1 MRKITSLIIL
11 SCLFFIQAAFAN
23 PVSMHQAMQAAKT
36 FLSEKNHVPSNTLKL
51 THQKSFKETGDD
63 ICQNRYYVF
72 TNEGSEGF
80 IIISGDDQGEL
91 VLGYSDEGEFSMD
104 DMPENVRYWL
114 DGYVEASINTP
125 SAGNACLV
133 PQKPSPENDVSSQAI
148 APLIETSWNQ
158 IAPYNLKCFMG
169 NKVQSYAGCV
179 ATAISQVMYYYK
191 WPVAS
196 IPAIPAYT
204 ADNGYKYTEL
214 PPLPPFEWNVM
225 KKAYFLPS
233 SGNEIDKSLDAVTD
247 LMLYSGHAVKM
258 IYREGSAGAHTYEIL
273 PAMFKYFG
281 YCDKA
286 RLLRREDFSNASWA
300 LMIDEELSN
309 QRPVLYFGSS
319 SAGSAHAFIIDGCD
333 GKGMYHINWG
343 AGGKSNGY
351 FRLNMLR
358 PSVLGIGH
366 SAFDNSQTAIFGLS
380 PHYAKTAAPTHLAT
394 HKLTANIST
403 AILEGKMLNLDIDHD
418 FSSLV
423 NIANVDEA
431 IGLYKDG
438 KLISSQTI
446 DKQVY
451 VIRDSLIHHE
461 HNCQILMPSGDGE
474 YVIKALNR
482 ESGDEEW
489 DEDQNAN
496 QHTISISLSN
506 GKVTLK
512 NNETE
517 TQVTQKANIQVD
529 GVSQDFSYGL
539 NPMKLQV
546 KVRNTGNAD
555 FNGTIHLAFNTTWEY
570 YSQCIID
577 AGEEGIVNF
586 FVNKPNGTYT
596 IYIYVED
603 DNFEKLFSM
612 GKITLTN
619 NSNLPELEYCGIS
632 FKNVSES
639 TLYGRMFDGAIT
651 LHNPSAT
658 DYNCTISYDVVHGE
672 STFVSQMA
680 EDVEIKAGET
690 KDMPIRFDNIEFG
703 EQIRIENVHD
713 GYHTY
718 YKTSETFTVKPG
730 MVTWKSNGERN
741 ATAPTL
747 LMRVPEDAV
756 AASFEGMGTIRLNP
770 NDNPNTIYYFDYN
783 SYPPHSLTGKNVVLG
798 DSADNFT
805 LVEGKNFYVPFTF
818 HAKNATFNYS
828 PKVGFDGINGW
839 VPVVLPFSV
848 EEVLD
853 NNPSYKRKLSWGV
866 IHSPYL
872 DEKDFWLK
880 EISNISEDKVYLTNV
895 RKWQPNKP
903 YLMSFPDRNWGQQYQ
918 LLQHPL
924 SFCGHDVQVVKTPV
938 CKVEMG
944 NHEITGATGSQTLQQ
959 AYRLNPEGNSFVWT
973 ASSESK
979 PYDLWLSYSGANAP
993 QKLRICNEG
1002 LLKGDANG
1010 DGLINI
1016 SDVMSI
1022 VNHMINLA
1030 NGMFIMGNADM
1041 DENGMVNVTDLMD
1054 TVILIL
1060 GQ

>member
-1 MRKITSLIIL
+1 MRKRNSLIIL
-11 SCLFFIQAAFAN
+11 SCLFFLQAAFAN
-23 PVSMHQAMQAAKT
+23 PVSIHQAMEAAKT

-51 THQKSFKETGDD
+51 AHQKSLTTKGNDMHKTS
-63 ICQNRYYVF
+63 YYVF
-72 TNEGSEGF
+72 TCEGSKGF
-80 IIISGDDQGEL
+80 VIISGDDRTEL
-91 VLGYSDEGEFSMD
+91 VLGYSDEGEFSVD
-104 DMPENVRYWL
+104 DMPENMRYWL
-114 DGYVEASINTP
+114 EGCVEASSSTP
-125 SAGNACLV
+125 STDEACYV
-133 PQKPSPENDVSSQAI
+133 PRKSPPASGVSSQAI
-148 APLIETSWNQ
+148 APLLETSWNQ

-179 ATAISQVMYYYK
+179 ATAMGQVMYYYK

-196 IPAIPAYT
+196 IPAIPGYV
-204 ADNGYKYTEL
+204 ADNGYKYAEL
-214 PPLPPFEWNVM
+214 PPLPPFEWNMM
-225 KKAYFLPS
+225 KKTYMPLPES
-233 SGNEIDKSLDAVTD
+233 NAVDRSVEAIAD
-247 LMLYSGHAVKM
+247 LMLYCGHAVKM
-258 IYREGSAGAHTYEIL
+258 IYREGSAGAHTSYIL

-286 RLLRREDFSNASWA
+286 RLLRRENFSNTAWA
-300 LMIDEELSN
+300 NMIDEELCN

-333 GKGMYHINWG
+333 GKGMYHFNWG

-358 PSVLGIGH
+358 PSVLGVEH

-380 PHYAKTAAPTHLAT
+380 PHYTKTDAPTHLAT
-394 HKLTANIST
+394 HKLTADVST
-403 AILEGKMLNLDIDHD
+403 AILDGKMLNLDICHD

-423 NIANVDEA
+423 NIAKVDEA

-438 KLISSQTI
+438 KLISFQTI

-461 HNCQILMPSGDGE
+461 HNCQILLPEDGE
-474 YVIKALNR
+474 YVVKALNR

-489 DEDQNAN
+489 DENENAN

-517 TQVTQKANIQVD
+517 TQVTQKADIQVD

-539 NPMKLQV
+539 KPIKLQV

-555 FNGTIHLAFNTTWEY
+555 FNGTMHLAFNSAWEY
-570 YSQCIID
+570 YSQCVID

-596 IYIYVED
+596 VHIFVTD
-603 DNFEKLFSM
+603 DYFEELFSM

-619 NSNLPELEYCGIS
+619 KSNLPELEYCGIS

-651 LHNPSAT
+651 LHNPSTT
-658 DYNCTISYDVVHGE
+658 DYNCTISYDVVHGDN
-672 STFVSQMA
+672 TFVSQMT
-680 EDVEIKAGET
+680 ENVEIKAGET
-690 KDMPIRFDNIEFG
+690 KDMPIRFDNIEFD
-703 EQIRIENVHD
+703 EQIRIENVQD

-718 YKTSETFTVKPG
+718 YNTSETFTVKPG

-741 ATAPTL
+741 ATAPGL
-747 LMRVPEDAV
+747 IMRVPEDVV
-756 AASFEGMGTIRLNP
+756 AASFEGLGTIRLNP
-770 NDNPNTIYYFDYN
+770 NSNPNTIYYFDHN
-783 SYPPHSLTGKNVVLG
+783 SYPPYTLTGKNVVLG
-798 DSADNFT
+798 DSADYFT
-805 LVEGKNFYVPFTF
+805 LVEGKDFYVPFSF
-818 HAKNATFNYS
+818 HAKNATFNYT
-828 PKVGFDGINGW
+828 PTIGFDGINGW
-839 VPVVLPFSV
+839 LPILLPFSV
-848 EEVLD
+848 DEVLD
-853 NNPSYKRKLSWGV
+853 DSPSNKRELSWGA
-866 IHSPYL
+866 IQSPYL
-872 DEKDFWLK
+872 DGKDFWLK

-895 RKWQPNKP
+895 RQWQPNKP
-903 YLMSFPDRNWGQQYQ
+903 YLMSFPDKNWGQQYQ

-938 CKVEMG
+938 CKVIMG
-944 NHEITGATGSQTLQQ
+944 NHEITGATGSQTLPQC
-959 AYRLNPEGNSFVWT
+959 YRLNPEANSFVWT
-973 ASSESK
+973 TSSESK
-979 PYDLWLSYSGANAP
+979 PYDVWLSYIGDDAP

-1010 DGLINI
+1010 DGVINI

-1022 VNHMINLA
+1022 VNHIINLA
-1030 NGMFIMGNADM
+1030 NSVFIMGNADM
-1041 DENGMVNVTDLMD
+1041 DESGTINVTDLMD
-1054 TVILIL
+1054 TIILIL
-1060 GQ
+1060 KQ